1 MFCAMSSIFG
11 NLRYA
16 LRQLR
21 KSPGFTVTALLTLA
35 LGIGASTAI
44 FTLFDQALLRSLP
57 VKNPQELVLLRFSG
71 DNVGHVH
78 EQGGD
83 HEGAHP
89 YFSYPMY
96 RDLRDKTSVFDGLI
110 ATAAASAGV
119 SWHNSA
125 EAVPAE
131 IVTGN
136 YFDVLGVR
144 PAVGRLFASSDETA
158 PGANPVVV
166 LSFDYWKRRFNEDP
180 TIVGQMVAVNGE
192 AFTVVGVVAPGFDS
206 AVWGDRPRVFIPMTM
221 EKTIA
226 PTDDL
231 MDRRL
236 IWIKI
241 IGRLPAG
248 RSTKQAEA
256 GLNPLWTSLRDME
269 FKDLHDQS
277 ARTREKFVTT
287 SHMTVADAAKG
298 FSPMREGVEVPLKI
312 LMGMVLLVVA
322 MAAVNMASL
331 LLVRAAGR
339 VREFSMR
346 YALGASTRDVML
358 QLLTE
363 GLLLGLGGA
372 ALGILIAPQMVRGLI
387 AWLTSTM
394 PDTPFSA
401 SLNPDILF
409 FALGTTLL
417 VSVVF
422 SLAPALQFLKPN
434 LVDSLKQQ
442 SGTGGTT
449 SLQFRRS
456 CVALQIGFS
465 LLLLVGAGLFMRT
478 IQNLHA
484 VDAGFAT
491 DHLLKFDLSPE
502 MAGYHGDSVAAVE
515 IRALDALSALPGVR
529 GVAATNDPELADDE
543 VNGSMDIA
551 GYTPKPDEG
560 VEAEVPWVSQDYFST
575 MRIPLLVGRG
585 FTKADVAGA
594 PKVAV
599 VNEMFARKY
608 FGSPANA
615 LGHHVQRSN
624 RPATDTVIIGV
635 VRGAK
640 HVSLRDEIRPTVYR
654 PFVQGEKPTSLSL
667 YVRTWQTPEAT
678 SNEIRAAMQHIDA
691 KLIVDD
697 LRTMENQINDSISTE
712 RMIAMLASVF
722 GALAALL
729 AGIGLYG
736 VLAYSTAQRTREI
749 GIRMAL
755 GAQRFTVAKLI
766 LREVL
771 LLAAGTILVTLPLA
785 FLLTRTLHGQLFGV
799 SPADPLVYLGGI
811 VMISVVAS
819 LAALLP
825 ARRAASIEPM
835 QALRTE

>member
-1 MFCAMSSIFG
+1 
-11 NLRYA
+11 
-16 LRQLR
+16 
-21 KSPGFTVTALLTLA
+21 
-35 LGIGASTAI
+35 
-44 FTLFDQALLRSLP
+44 
-57 VKNPQELVLLRFSG
+57 
-71 DNVGHVH
+71 
-78 EQGGD
+78 
-83 HEGAHP
+83 
-89 YFSYPMY
+89 MY

-110 ATAAASAGV
+110 ATAVGNAGV

-131 IVTGN
+131 IVSGN

-158 PGANPVVV
+158 QGANPVAV

-180 TIVGQMVAVNGE
+180 TIVGQTIAMNGT
-192 AFTVVGVVAPGFDS
+192 AFTVVGVVAPGFES

-221 EKTIA
+221 QKAIA
-226 PTDDL
+226 PDNDMT
-231 MDRRL
+231 DRRS
-236 IWIKI
+236 IWLKI

-248 RSTKQAEA
+248 RTTKQAEA
-256 GLNPLWTSLRDME
+256 GLNPLWTSLREME
-269 FKDLHDQS
+269 FKDIHDQS
-277 ARTREKFVTT
+277 AREHEKFVKT
-287 SHMTVADAAKG
+287 SHLSVINAASG
-298 FSPMREGVEVPLKI
+298 FSPMREGVEMPLKI

-346 YALGASTRDVML
+346 YALGASTRDVVS

-387 AWLTSTM
+387 AWLSSSM
-394 PDTPFSA
+394 PDAPFSA
-401 SLNPDILF
+401 KLNPEILA

-417 VSVVF
+417 VSILF

-442 SGTGGTT
+442 SGTGTSA

-478 IQNLHA
+478 IQNLHG
-484 VDAGFAT
+484 VDAGFPT
-491 DHLLKFDLSPE
+491 DHLLTFDLSPE
-502 MAGYHGDSVAAVE
+502 MAGYRGDSVPTLEERV
-515 IRALDALSALPGVR
+515 LDTVTGLPGVR
-529 GVAATNDPELADDE
+529 GVAATNDPELAGDD
-543 VNGSMDIA
+543 VYGSIDIA
-551 GYTPKPDEG
+551 GYTPKPDE
-560 VEAEVPWVSQDYFST
+560 ELDAEVPWVSQDYFAG
-575 MRIPLLVGRG
+575 MGIPLVAGRG
-585 FTKADVAGA
+585 FTKADGPGA
-594 PKVAV
+594 QKVAV

-615 LGHHVQRSN
+615 LGHHVQRSH
-624 RPATDTVIIGV
+624 RAVTDTAIIGV
-635 VRGAK
+635 VRDAK
-640 HVSLRDEIRPTVYR
+640 HTSVRDEIRPTVYR
-654 PFVQGEKPTSLSL
+654 PFVQGEKTTGLTY
-667 YVRTWQTPEAT
+667 YVRTWQTPGAT
-678 SNEIRAAMQHIDA
+678 SDAIRAAVQKIDG

-697 LRTMENQINDSISTE
+697 LRTMQNQIDESISTE

-722 GALAALL
+722 GVLAALL

-771 LLAAGTILVTLPLA
+771 LLAAGTVVVTLPLA
-785 FLLTRTLHGQLFGV
+785 FLLTRTLREQLFGV
-799 SPADPLVYLGGI
+799 SPADPLVYAAGVLMIGI
-811 VMISVVAS
+811 VAS